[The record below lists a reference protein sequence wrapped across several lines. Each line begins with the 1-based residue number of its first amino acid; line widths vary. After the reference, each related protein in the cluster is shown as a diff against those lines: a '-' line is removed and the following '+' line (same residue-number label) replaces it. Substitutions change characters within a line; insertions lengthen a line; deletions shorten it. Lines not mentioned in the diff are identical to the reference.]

1 MSNKHVYKDNVITII
16 KKNDREKT
24 VLFDQSR
31 GESTYYVWRE
41 YSLKAL

>member
-1 MSNKHVYKDNVITII
+1 MCLQGQCGHNYK
-16 KKNDREKT
+16 KKNYREKT

-31 GESTYYVWRE
+31 GESTYYAWRE

>member
-1 MSNKHVYKDNVITII
+1 MCLQGQYGHNYKQ
-16 KKNDREKT
+16 KLSKT

-31 GESTYYVWRE
+31 GESTYYMWRE